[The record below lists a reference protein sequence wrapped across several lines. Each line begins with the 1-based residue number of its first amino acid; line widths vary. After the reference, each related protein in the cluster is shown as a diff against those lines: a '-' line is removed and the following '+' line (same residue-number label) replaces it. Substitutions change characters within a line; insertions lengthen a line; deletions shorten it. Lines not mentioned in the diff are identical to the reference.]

1 MQELRWKDRNS
12 ATVHLLALA
21 DFQGIP
27 QSALLRPDETLKTP
41 SELLLEGVIP
51 EKVWRPYAR

>member
-12 ATVHLLALA
+12 AAVHLLALA

-27 QSALLRPDETLKTP
+27 QSALLHPDESLKTP
-41 SELLLEGVIP
+41 SQLLEEGVLP
-51 EKVWRPYAR
+51 EAVWRPYVR